1 MGDETPEQRLA
12 RLATRQKEKQRRR
25 KKVIFR
31 GLKMFLNREVPVEL
45 LDFSIKAFHG
55 TTAWESHPA
64 SPFDVH
70 SASITHHVIDRP
82 LPKSQRI
89 AGRTYVQPQWI
100 FDSINA
106 GFLLPTEWYAPG
118 ARLPPHVSPFEIY
131 QKGDHVPEQVKTVQN
146 LKDELFAHEE
156 VKAMKAQK
164 KAARDAQNERSI
176 ALNVSAEKKAQV
188 YADELIA
195 EQLGVTYTKWNAMST
210 KEREALLEEAQK
222 AEVVVGSKRRFEG
235 DDLSS
240 EDDEIDHEA
249 RPHKA
254 AVRKTRA
261 KRTDTEDDFRF
272 MGVSRRK
279 RRKVRGQ
286 EEPAKQRK
294 AKAKKLKDRA
304 RQIKKKQ
311 AKEMDLEK

>member
-106 GFLLPTEWYAPG
+106 GFLLPTEWYVPG

-164 KAARDAQNERSI
+164 KAARDAQ
-176 ALNVSAEKKAQV
+176 
-188 YADELIA
+188 
-195 EQLGVTYTKWNAMST
+195 
-210 KEREALLEEAQK
+210 K

-235 DDLSS
+235 DGLSS